1 MEDEER
7 EEGLKSF
14 DKEIDWTP
22 GGPGGPPLQYVRQRP
37 LSQRLA

>member
-22 GGPGGPPLQYVRQRP
+22 GGPGGVHYHDILYRS
-37 LSQRLA
+37 LS